1 MKKIFKRF
9 LQYNTPLIKE
19 LITEYGTRELHDKL
33 YDTNEFKNMVNE
45 CNSNTK
51 EEEGYC
57 NGWTDSKDELF
68 NSMLKEYFFRLK
80 FCIL

>member
-1 MKKIFKRF
+1 MEKIFKRF
-9 LQYNTPLIKE
+9 LQNNTSLIKE
-19 LITEYGTRELHDKL
+19 LTIEYGTRKLHDKL

-45 CNSNTK
+45 CNFNTE

-68 NSMLKEYFFRLK
+68 NNMLKEYYN
-80 FCIL
+80 

>member
-9 LQYNTPLIKE
+9 LQNNTSLIKE
-19 LITEYGTRELHDKL
+19 LITEYGTGNLNDEL

-45 CNSNTK
+45 CNFNTE

-57 NGWTDSKDELF
+57 NGWTDSKVF
-68 NSMLKEYFFRLK
+68 VYYSILKRYYEK
-80 FCIL
+80 S

>member
-9 LQYNTPLIKE
+9 LQNNTSLIFK
-19 LITEYGTRELHDKL
+19 IIYEYGIRELHDKL

-45 CNSNTK
+45 CNFNT
-51 EEEGYC
+51 EEEKGYC

-68 NSMLKEYFFRLK
+68 NSMLKEYLF
-80 FCIL
+80 